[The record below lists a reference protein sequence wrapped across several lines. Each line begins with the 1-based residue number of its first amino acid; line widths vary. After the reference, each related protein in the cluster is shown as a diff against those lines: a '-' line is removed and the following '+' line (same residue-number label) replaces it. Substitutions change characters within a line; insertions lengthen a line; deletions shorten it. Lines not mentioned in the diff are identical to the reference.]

1 VRRGDTPRWGI
12 VPVLHNRQERRAPPA
27 TMRMKE
33 STCDV
38 PPSQIASIDALL
50 VTRSFLL
57 PSLDIC
63 KKASTP

>member
-1 VRRGDTPRWGI
+1 MLRNE
-12 VPVLHNRQERRAPPA
+12 VLFLSCIAGGSVGAPPA
-27 TMRMKE
+27 TGHVKE
-33 STCDV
+33 SRCDV
-38 PPSQIASIDALL
+38 PPFQIASIDARL